1 MFFAV
6 NKIMGRDKPL
16 PRFRRSLRPLVL
28 RGKHLIIF
36 PIPHYN
42 HIHHLPFK
50 HALNQQRLVGD
61 TFFEKLSFGERDF
74 PVSTVPYPSLFQ
86 SLFVGF
92 VLLFLIRGINLGFG
106 ADADGEFLRATS

>member
-1 MFFAV
+1 
-6 NKIMGRDKPL
+6 MGNGQPL
-16 PRFRRSLRPLVL
+16 SRLRSLVP
-28 RGKHLIIF
+28 RGKHLVTSAISN
-36 PIPHYN
+36 HY
-42 HIHHLPFK
+42 HIHHFTFE
-50 HALNQQRLVGD
+50 HNLNQQRLVGD
-61 TFFEKLSFGERDF
+61 TFFENLSFGERDF